1 MNANETL
8 ANLTDAGKGFMA
20 LVGLHHFDFFDD
32 GIVASSGNYGKNMA
46 GQACGPLG
54 LDRKSISG
62 VMARLA
68 SDDLGLWNVYDE
80 DNDTWWSLTAL
91 GAEVALLAAAEK

>member
-54 LDRKSISG
+54 LDRTTSASG
-62 VMARLA
+62 TCTTRTTTP
-68 SDDLGLWNVYDE
+68 G
-80 DNDTWWSLTAL
+80 
-91 GAEVALLAAAEK
+91 GA